1 MKIIFKYSFFIPIF
15 AKIRK
20 ERGHK
25 SLLCL
30 FMEKYYWEAMSTA
43 EEKIT
48 ALLDEIIQDST
59 LFLIDLYIRPTSN
72 IKIFLDGD
80 EGVNVETI
88 SKIHRALY
96 KKIEESEIYEDG
108 SYSLEVSS
116 AGIGQPLKLFRQYKK
131 NVGRQVEVTLNDEHT
146 SKEAGLL
153 KEVFEDHIVITY
165 EEGKKKKDK
174 VLITK
179 EIPFENIKETIVQ
192 TVF

>member
-1 MKIIFKYSFFIPIF
+1 
-15 AKIRK
+15 
-20 ERGHK
+20 
-25 SLLCL
+25 
-30 FMEKYYWEAMSTA
+30 MSTA
-43 EEKIT
+43 EEKI
-48 ALLDEIIQDST
+48 AELLDEIIQDST
-59 LFLIDLYIRPTSN
+59 LFLIDLYIRPTAN

-80 EGVNVETI
+80 DGINVETI

-96 KKIEESEIYEDG
+96 KKIEESELYEDG
-108 SYSLEVSS
+108 TYSLEVSS
-116 AGIGQPLKLFRQYKK
+116 AGIGQPLKLFRQYKN

-146 SKEAGLL
+146 SKETGLL

-165 EEGKKKKDK
+165 EKGKRKKDR